1 MRCWLCFSFLLPPP
15 PRRQADSPTPFLAV
29 NICPSTTSGRYVVS
43 ATTCGAP
50 ISGDGSAQTI
60 ALKPVL
66 LVNGVSYVPAIVRSA
81 TIGTRVQQPSRR
93 FPSVVHFEFAG
104 ILRSQMFRHAG

>member
-1 MRCWLCFSFLLPPP
+1 
-15 PRRQADSPTPFLAV
+15 
-29 NICPSTTSGRYVVS
+29 VS

-81 TIGTRVQQPSRR
+81 TVGTRVQFSLEYACI
-93 FPSVVHFEFAG
+93 VVANISSCWLISLLED
-104 ILRSQMFRHAG
+104 